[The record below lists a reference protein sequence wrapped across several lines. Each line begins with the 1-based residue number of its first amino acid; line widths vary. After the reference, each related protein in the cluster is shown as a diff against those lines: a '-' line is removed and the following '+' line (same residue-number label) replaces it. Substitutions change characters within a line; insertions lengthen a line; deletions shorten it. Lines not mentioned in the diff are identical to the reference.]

1 MDTPQAQADAVRSA
15 VSSVATCSPA
25 ITALL
30 KGLLLPKD
38 DASTST
44 TSTSQPTALKTSR
57 SRAKTITNSDSKK
70 PTKASSSA
78 DKDGLSTKDKAALA
92 TQVVNA
98 TLRALGDAAKP
109 QSTNPPPTPSRRP
122 IQDGELGN
130 AAARK
135 LRRTSSAPMTPLQ
148 PRSLN
153 RVATSPVI
161 TRHVRSPSKSSTVNN
176 NNNNTNILST
186 VECARIAFA
195 ALRQIHT
202 SGRISLPEL
211 QLETGMSALVTKLI
225 ALGLHEQAIKELRI
239 LKKRLDGSGAAPTE
253 VKEKGGK
260 TAPIDQKSALQAFAE
275 ILDFGEVKASGP
287 ALALIVT
294 TQIQALRILAAI
306 KKPAY
311 IEVAVPYLLSTRASS
326 PTNLLLAAA
335 VSAKGK
341 EAEIAKIARQIE
353 TVSQCLFS
361 VTPNVSSKDDSLGA
375 ESRLSITPASALELQ
390 ALALEAR
397 LHWWKLANHKGDVD
411 KDVMLPLSRCLG
423 AYVRRSQGSSRMAYS
438 ACYKVHA
445 RIDAQVKEYGG
456 RPSCGSK
463 FPLAGI
469 YQTLVTLARESG
481 QLSEAITWASL
492 LHRQTGAASG
502 ESVAKCCSLA
512 AQLLSLHLKNPQQY
526 FTNDD
531 LLQKVLEGIQGPLRG
546 DTTELDELLTNVC
559 LVRRSATNYLIDL
572 NKNAEGV
579 FQCSASSK
587 ELLETFILQCPRF
600 CLRWLGKAPEPKS
613 STKDYLRYEQ
623 RRQLL
628 LQSVNHVLDSA
639 FMTLKARLDQN
650 RMDSWE
656 VMESVLGEST
666 LLLDAMGDEL
676 GTNASSPTSYYVK
689 ISHFYFVQ
697 YSTLRQQAKDPK
709 DPAPM
714 RALRRSVECVK
725 HRSSAEKE
733 KAQLILKLERLADI
747 CRTMGRGDQAL
758 GALQSIRTSLVD
770 DGVLENVSRALAT
783 ESLNTAWTRDEKAET
798 LSRALFSISK
808 MEQVWIDWS
817 VDLSET
823 EQAAV
828 LEHRLRYIL
837 LAGVKKQEDI
847 TLEHPCVDALLRIYI
862 PTRFPIRRLRVLLA
876 LLCSIIGNSN
886 KVAELQSITHDAA
899 QVEEDGALGED
910 TGLSHFIPHMKT
922 FYNSLTALID
932 GLPDSAVLDR
942 SISAWRAIIT
952 SCQTRAELEKSIDNV
967 PGLLD
972 HLESVAD
979 FLRMKG
985 QDMML
990 ATVLELAADISRV
1003 AEGPKP
1009 EDPINHD
1016 AYLALQYTNLGK
1028 SAKAEE
1034 VFSRAQEYLGLH
1046 DHQIPGEAAASLHLA
1061 FTEYHLALGNLNKA
1075 EEHLAQARSAVGS
1088 ESALQRVPRVR
1099 RKHLIAYAA
1108 YLHSVAAL
1116 QRGDSHHALAHS
1128 RESVRVLYQDWL
1140 KLESQVSASIK
1151 DTPDTSTMDDATISL
1166 GAMTITPQQSAI
1178 VSGPELWK
1186 LFPWLYRNLVR
1197 LSSIYAHLGMFQETM
1212 YYAEQAQKMAMS
1224 ADSEFY
1230 KADCAAWMG
1239 SIFTKAANP
1248 VKALEYLSEAGNILP
1263 GVDSQSYASAGLACQ
1278 IGSMYLD
1285 LKNGEGAE
1293 MMIAKAEAVLESI
1306 AAVAVTRQNSSSE
1319 SAPDVAAVEEKMA
1332 KLKIDSK
1339 PAART
1344 TRKTAATKTT
1354 AKAPV
1359 KRAPRGA
1366 AAAAKAKAVTPPE
1379 VVVVEDAGVSKLR
1392 ASILVQKAAATLSK
1406 KDWSAALTI
1415 LKEATGTSKAADLVP
1430 IRQVTMAA
1438 CLLGMS
1444 MEQMSRDPVFSVLQD
1459 STISFPAVSA
1469 PSHER
1474 ISPLKTTPPRKTT
1487 RGVAPAA
1494 GASSAAAQRSSSKDA
1509 SMGVYVESLREAQQ
1523 HLLDA
1528 HSVAT
1533 LSGDA
1538 SLVHRISVMLQN
1550 VGLLLAATSSRERVS
1565 VHSGHTSYS
1574 VELARNLTWRRERKA
1589 LVLEKNAKRN
1599 DGYEWPVMLES
1610 ASARR
1615 SSLGFMLDLGRFQR
1629 DYIDIIPKAWSVI
1642 SISLSENNHDLCITK
1657 LQAGNTPFVI
1667 RLPLERA
1674 SSRDADN
1681 AVFNFQQGRNELL
1694 EIINLTNE
1702 TCHNTR
1708 DMTAKGAKSAWWAE
1722 REALDT
1728 RLKELLE
1735 SIEQIWLG
1743 GFRGIFSQHTRRP
1756 DLLARFQ
1763 RSFLDILDK
1772 HLPSRRQVIRGRKGK
1787 GKAAAAAAAAAA
1799 QSGSVKVTLDPRI
1812 LELFVGLGDANA
1824 PECDFD
1830 DELTDLL
1837 YFVVDILQ
1845 FHGERNAYDEI
1856 DFDSMV
1862 VETFDALQSYHAAA
1876 AAETERGG
1884 DDAAA
1889 GVHTI
1894 LLLDKSLHVFPWE
1907 SLPCLQDCAVSR
1919 MPSLVC
1925 LRRLIMEQKEQLQQ
1939 QKETTTTSSSSSSTQ
1954 SQQGHRVSLSSG
1966 TIILNPSGDLKSTQS
1981 TFEQPLST
1989 HLPPSGSSGGWKKII
2004 ARPPTETEF
2013 ETALSTSDMLLYF
2026 GHGSGAQYIRGKTIR
2041 KLDRCRATVL
2051 LMGCSS
2057 AKLAECGDFEPH
2069 GPAWNYMMAGCPAVV
2084 GTLWDV
2090 TDRDIDRFTGRVLE
2104 EWGVVKGGLFEGDGK
2119 GRNGNKK
2126 ERAKSGGKASL
2137 VQAVNRARGVCK
2149 FRYVNAASVVVYGIP
2164 VYVDKS

>member
-1 MDTPQAQADAVRSA
+1 MDTPSAQADAVRSA

-30 KGLLLPKD
+30 KSLLLPKD
-38 DASTST
+38 DISTST
-44 TSTSQPTALKTSR
+44 TATTTSASQPIAPKSSR
-57 SRAKTITNSDSKK
+57 SRAKSTAAPKTSG
-70 PTKASSSA
+70 KAA
-78 DKDGLSTKDKAALA
+78 GATDKDGLSAKDKAALA

-98 TLRALGDAAKP
+98 TLRALGEAAKP
-109 QSTNPPPTPSRRP
+109 ASSNPPATPSQRAP
-122 IQDGELGN
+122 ADGEPGKPPARRQLG
-130 AAARK
+130 
-135 LRRTSSAPMTPLQ
+135 RTSSVPMTPLQ

-153 RVATSPVI
+153 RVCTSPTM
-161 TRHVRSPSKSSTVNN
+161 TRHTRSPSKSSTHNN
-176 NNNNTNILST
+176 NANVLSA

-195 ALRQIHT
+195 ALRQMHS
-202 SGRISLPEL
+202 SGRISLPAL

-239 LKKRLDGSGAAPTE
+239 LKKRLDEASTAEA
-253 VKEKGGK
+253 KKGTK
-260 TAPIDQKSALQAFAE
+260 VASVEQKSAVQAFAE
-275 ILDFGEVKASGP
+275 ILDFGPVNASGP
-287 ALALIVT
+287 TLSLIVT
-294 TQIQALRILAAI
+294 TQIQTLRILSAL
-306 KKPAY
+306 KKPTY
-311 IEVAVPYLLSTRASS
+311 TEVAVPYLAHTRPSS

-335 VSAKGK
+335 TSAKEK
-341 EAEIAKIARQIE
+341 AAEIAKIARQLE

-361 VTPNVSSKDDSLGA
+361 LTPNVSSKEDDLGA
-375 ESRLSITPASALELQ
+375 ESRLNVSPASALELQ
-390 ALALEAR
+390 TLALEAR
-397 LHWWKLANHKGDVD
+397 LHWWRLAKHKGDVD

-423 AYVRRSQGSSRMAYS
+423 AFVRRSQGSSRAAYG
-438 ACYKVHA
+438 ACHQAYLRVEG
-445 RIDAQVKEYGG
+445 QVKAYGAE
-456 RPSCGSK
+456 PANGSK

-469 YQTLVTLARESG
+469 HQTLVTLARESG
-481 QLSEAITWASL
+481 QLPDAEKWASV
-492 LHRQTGAASG
+492 LHSQSASSD
-502 ESVAKCCSLA
+502 ESIAKSCSLA
-512 AQLLSLHLKNPQQY
+512 AQLLSLHLKNPKRY
-526 FTNDD
+526 FTNDH
-531 LLQKVLEGIQGPLRG
+531 LLRQVLEGIQGPLKG
-546 DTTELDELLTNVC
+546 DTSELDELLTNVC
-559 LVRRSATNYLIDL
+559 LVRRSATNYLISL
-572 NKNAEGV
+572 NKKEEGV
-579 FQCSASSK
+579 FICSASSK

-639 FMTLKARLDQN
+639 FMTIKTRLDQN
-650 RMDSWE
+650 RMSWE

-666 LLLDAMGDEL
+666 VLLDNMGDL
-676 GTNASSPTSYYVK
+676 GASSASPTSYYVK
-689 ISHFYFVQ
+689 ISHFYYVQ

-709 DPAPM
+709 DAAPM

-725 HRSSAEKE
+725 HCSSAEKE
-733 KAQLILKLERLADI
+733 KAQLILKLERMAEI
-747 CRTMGRGDQAL
+747 YKTMGRGDQAL
-758 GALQSIRTSLVD
+758 GALQSIRTSLVE
-770 DGVLENVSRALAT
+770 DGVLEAVSGALAT
-783 ESLNTAWTRDEKAET
+783 ESLNMAWTRDDKAES
-798 LSRALFSISK
+798 LSRALFSIAK

-817 VDLSET
+817 VDLTET

-862 PTRFPIRRLRVLLA
+862 PTRFPVRRLRVLLT
-876 LLCSIIGNSN
+876 LLCSTIGNSF
-886 KVAELQSITHDAA
+886 KVAELRSIAHDAA
-899 QVEEDGALGED
+899 HVDQDGALGED
-910 TGLSHFIPHMKT
+910 AGLSAFIPHMKT

-932 GLPDSAVLDR
+932 GYPDSSVLDQ
-942 SISAWRAIIT
+942 SVSTWRAIVT
-952 SCQTRAELEKSIDNV
+952 SCQSRQDLEKAIDNV
-967 PGLLD
+967 SGLLD
-972 HLESVAD
+972 HLESIAD

-985 QDMML
+985 QDIML
-990 ATVLELAADISRV
+990 ATVLELAADISR
-1003 AEGPKP
+1003 AADGPKP

-1028 SAKAEE
+1028 SAKADEI
-1034 VFSRAQEYLGLH
+1034 FSRAEEYIGLH
-1046 DHQIPGEAAASLHLA
+1046 DQVPGEAMASLHLA
-1061 FTEYHLALGNLNKA
+1061 FTEHHLALGNLSKA
-1075 EEHLAQARSAVGS
+1075 EEYLGQARAAVGT
-1088 ESALQRVPRVR
+1088 ETALQRVPRAR

-1140 KLESQVSASIK
+1140 RLESQVSPK
-1151 DTPDTSTMDDATISL
+1151 DSPDTTMDDATINLSAL
-1166 GAMTITPQQSAI
+1166 SPQQVI
-1178 VSGPELWK
+1178 SGPELWR

-1212 YYAEQAQKMAMS
+1212 YYAEQAQKMAVS

-1248 VKALEYLSEAGNILP
+1248 VKALEFLQDAGNILP
-1263 GVDSQSYASAGLACQ
+1263 GDNQSYASAGLACQ

-1285 LKNGEGAE
+1285 LKHGQGAE
-1293 MMIAKAEAVLESI
+1293 MMIAKAEAVLDKI
-1306 AAVAVTRQNSSSE
+1306 AMSAKASE
-1319 SAPDVAAVEEKMA
+1319 SGSDMAAVEEKMA
-1332 KLKIDSK
+1332 KLKIESK
-1339 PAART
+1339 PIRA
-1344 TRKTAATKTT
+1344 TRKTAAT
-1354 AKAPV
+1354 KAPV

-1366 AAAAKAKAVTPPE
+1366 AAAKTKAKAAPAPKE
-1379 VVVVEDAGVSKLR
+1379 EMAVVEDAGVTKLR
-1392 ASILVQKAAATLSK
+1392 ASILVQKAAATLSRR
-1406 KDWSAALTI
+1406 DWATALTI
-1415 LKEATGTSKAADLVP
+1415 LKEAAAGTSTSTDLVL
-1430 IRQVTMAA
+1430 IRQVTTAA

-1469 PSHER
+1469 PASHDR
-1474 ISPLKTTPPRKTT
+1474 ISLPSKTTPPRKT
-1487 RGVAPAA
+1487 RAPA
-1494 GASSAAAQRSSSKDA
+1494 GGPKSTTSKDVV
-1509 SMGVYVESLREAQQ
+1509 SMGAYVESLKEAQE
-1523 HLLDA
+1523 HLLEA

-1550 VGLLLAATSSRERVS
+1550 VGLLLAATSSKERAS
-1565 VHSGHTSYS
+1565 IHSGHTSYS

-1589 LVLEKNAKRN
+1589 LVLEKNSKRT
-1599 DGYEWPVMLES
+1599 DGYEWPALLES
-1610 ASARR
+1610 ASTRR
-1615 SSLGFMLDLGRFQR
+1615 SSLGFLLDLSRFQR
-1629 DYIDIIPKAWSVI
+1629 DYIDIIPKAWSVV

-1681 AVFNFQQGRNELL
+1681 AVFNFQQGRSELL

-1702 TCHNTR
+1702 TCHSTR
-1708 DMTAKGAKSAWWAE
+1708 DMSAKGAKSAWWAE
-1722 REALDT
+1722 REALDN

-1743 GFRGIFSQHTRRP
+1743 GFRGIFSQHSRRA
-1756 DLLARFQ
+1756 DLLAGFQ
-1763 RSFLDILDK
+1763 KTFLDILDK
-1772 HLPSRRQVIRGRKGK
+1772 HLPSRRQVMSRGRNKT
-1787 GKAAAAAAAAAA
+1787 KATAT
-1799 QSGSVKVTLDPRI
+1799 SSTPTGTKVTLDPRI

-1824 PECDFD
+1824 PGCDLD

-1862 VETFDALQSYHAAA
+1862 VETFDALRSYHAAA
-1876 AAETERGG
+1876 AE
-1884 DDAAA
+1884 AAA
-1889 GVHTI
+1889 TDEASSSSSSVHTI

-1907 SLPCLQDCAVSR
+1907 SLPCLQNCAVSR

-1925 LRRLIMEQKEQLQQ
+1925 LRRLIMEQQQ
-1939 QKETTTTSSSSSSTQ
+1939 QKSAGNKKHNNNRPE
-1954 SQQGHRVSLSSG
+1954 GHHVSLSSG
-1966 TIILNPSGDLKSTQS
+1966 TIILNPSGDLKSTQA
-1981 TFEQPLST
+1981 TFEAPLSR
-1989 HLPPSGSSGGWKKII
+1989 LLQPWKKII
-2004 ARPPTETEF
+2004 ARPPSESEF
-2013 ETALSTSDMLLYF
+2013 ERALSSSEILLYF

-2057 AKLAECGDFEPH
+2057 AKLAECGDFEPY
-2069 GPAWNYMMAGCPAVV
+2069 GPAWNYMMAGAPAVV

-2090 TDRDIDRFTGRVLE
+2090 TDRDIDRFTEGVL
-2104 EWGVVKGGLFEGDGK
+2104 GD
-2119 GRNGNKK
+2119 
-2126 ERAKSGGKASL
+2126 L
-2137 VQAVNRARGVCK
+2137 VQAVTRARGVCK

-2164 VYVDKS
+2164 VWVDR

>member
-1 MDTPQAQADAVRSA
+1 M
-15 VSSVATCSPA
+15 
-25 ITALL
+25 
-30 KGLLLPKD
+30 
-38 DASTST
+38 
-44 TSTSQPTALKTSR
+44 
-57 SRAKTITNSDSKK
+57 
-70 PTKASSSA
+70 
-78 DKDGLSTKDKAALA
+78 
-92 TQVVNA
+92 
-98 TLRALGDAAKP
+98 
-109 QSTNPPPTPSRRP
+109 
-122 IQDGELGN
+122 
-130 AAARK
+130 
-135 LRRTSSAPMTPLQ
+135 
-148 PRSLN
+148 
-153 RVATSPVI
+153 
-161 TRHVRSPSKSSTVNN
+161 
-176 NNNNTNILST
+176 
-186 VECARIAFA
+186 
-195 ALRQIHT
+195 
-202 SGRISLPEL
+202 SLPEF

-239 LKKRLDGSGAAPTE
+239 LKKRLDGSAPAE
-253 VKEKGGK
+253 VKKGGK
-260 TAPIDQKSALQAFAE
+260 TAPVDQKSALQAFAE
-275 ILDFGEVKASGP
+275 ILDFEEVKASGP
-287 ALALIVT
+287 ALSLIVT
-294 TQIQALRILAAI
+294 TQIQALRILAAT

-311 IEVAVPYLLSTRASS
+311 IEVAVPYLLPTRASS

-353 TVSQCLFS
+353 TISQCLFS
-361 VTPNVSSKDDSLGA
+361 LTPNVSSKDDSLGSEA
-375 ESRLSITPASALELQ
+375 RLSISPASALELQ

-397 LHWWKLANHKGDVD
+397 LHWWKLAKHKGDID

-423 AYVRRSQGSSRMAYS
+423 AYVRRSQGSSRIAYS
-438 ACYKVHA
+438 ACHKVYA
-445 RIDAQVKEYGG
+445 RIDKRAREYGVQA
-456 RPSCGSK
+456 SCGSK

-481 QLSEAITWASL
+481 QLSDAIIWAGL
-492 LHRQTGAASG
+492 LHQQTEVNG
-502 ESVAKCCSLA
+502 ESLAKSCSLA

-531 LLQKVLEGIQGPLRG
+531 LLRRVLEGIQGPLRG

-572 NKNAEGV
+572 NKGAEGV

-628 LQSVNHVLDSA
+628 LQSVNHILDSA

-650 RMDSWE
+650 RLSWE

-666 LLLDAMGDEL
+666 LLLDGMGDL
-676 GTNASSPTSYYVK
+676 GTPASPTSYYVK

-747 CRTMGRGDQAL
+747 CRTIGRGDQAL
-758 GALQSIRTSLVD
+758 GALQSIRTSLVN
-770 DGVLENVSRALAT
+770 DGVLESVSRALST
-783 ESLNTAWTRDEKAET
+783 ESLNTAWTRDEKAES

-847 TLEHPCVDALLRIYI
+847 TVEHPCVDALLRIYI

-876 LLCSIIGNSN
+876 LLCSTIGNSN
-886 KVAELQSITHDAA
+886 KVAELRSITHDAA
-899 QVEEDGALGED
+899 QVEEVGALGED
-910 TGLSHFIPHMKT
+910 TGLSHFLRHMKT

-932 GLPDSAVLDR
+932 GYPDSAVLDR
-942 SISAWRAIIT
+942 SVSAWRAMIT
-952 SCQTRAELEKSIDNV
+952 SCQTRVELEKIIDNV
-967 PGLLD
+967 AGLLD

-1009 EDPINHD
+1009 EDPVNHD

-1046 DHQIPGEAAASLHLA
+1046 DQVPGEAAASLHLA

-1075 EEHLAQARSAVGS
+1075 EEHLAQARTAVGS

-1140 KLESQVSASIK
+1140 KLESQVSTR
-1151 DTPDTSTMDDATISL
+1151 DTPDTSTMDDATINLS
-1166 GAMTITPQQSAI
+1166 AMTSQHVS
-1178 VSGPELWK
+1178 SGPELWK
-1186 LFPWLYRNLVR
+1186 LFPWLYRNLIR

-1248 VKALEYLSEAGNILP
+1248 VKALEYLQYAGNTLP
-1263 GVDSQSYASAGLACQ
+1263 GDTQSYASAGLACQ

-1285 LKNGEGAE
+1285 LKNGAGAE

-1306 AAVAVTRQNSSSE
+1306 AAMTRQVTE
-1319 SAPDVAAVEEKMA
+1319 SAPDVAAVEVKMA

-1339 PAART
+1339 PARA
-1344 TRKTAATKTT
+1344 TRKASAKPA

-1366 AAAAKAKAVTPPE
+1366 AAAKAKAVAPPKE

-1406 KDWSAALTI
+1406 KDWAAALTI
-1415 LKEATGTSKAADLVP
+1415 LKEATEASKSADLAP

-1469 PSHER
+1469 PSHDR
-1474 ISPLKTTPPRKTT
+1474 ISDRHLPSKTTPPRKT
-1487 RGVAPAA
+1487 RGAP
-1494 GASSAAAQRSSSKDA
+1494 AAQRSSSMDA
-1509 SMGVYVESLREAQQ
+1509 SMGVYFESLKEAQE
-1523 HLLDA
+1523 HLLEA

-1550 VGLLLAATSSRERVS
+1550 VGLLLAATSSKERAS
-1565 VHSGHTSYS
+1565 IHSGHTSYS

-1589 LVLEKNAKRN
+1589 LVLEKNVKRT
-1599 DGYEWPVMLES
+1599 DGYEWPVTSES

-1615 SSLGFMLDLGRFQR
+1615 TSLGFMLDLGRFQR

-1763 RSFLDILDK
+1763 RRFLDILDK
-1772 HLPSRRQVIRGRKGK
+1772 HLPSRRQVVRGRK
-1787 GKAAAAAAAAAA
+1787 GKAAAAAAANAAA
-1799 QSGSVKVTLDPRI
+1799 QNGVKVTLDPRI

-1876 AAETERGG
+1876 AEGG
-1884 DDAAA
+1884 DEGAG

-1925 LRRLIMEQKEQLQQ
+1925 LRRLIMEQKEQRQQQ
-1939 QKETTTTSSSSSSTQ
+1939 QKVRGKEKEDCRPPTPSPSSGDESESSSSSASS
-1954 SQQGHRVSLSSG
+1954 SQQEGHRVSLSSG
-1966 TIILNPSGDLKSTQS
+1966 TIILNPSGDLKTTQS

-1989 HLPPSGSSGGWKKII
+1989 HLPSSGSGSGSGWKKII
-2004 ARPPTETEF
+2004 ARPPTEPEF

-2057 AKLAECGDFEPH
+2057 AKLADCGDFEPY

-2104 EWGVVKGGLFEGDGK
+2104 EWGVVKPGVFEMGNTAKEVKGSSKKGK
-2119 GRNGNKK
+2119 LTRG
-2126 ERAKSGGKASL
+2126 AGKVSL
-2137 VQAVNRARGVCK
+2137 VQAMNRARGVCK

-2164 VYVDKS
+2164 VYVDRS

>member
-1 MDTPQAQADAVRSA
+1 MDTPSAQADAVRSA
-15 VSSVATCSPA
+15 VSSAATCSPA

-30 KGLLLPKD
+30 KSLLLPKD
-38 DASTST
+38 DISTST
-44 TSTSQPTALKTSR
+44 TTTTTSASQPTAPKSSR
-57 SRAKTITNSDSKK
+57 SRAKSTAAPKK
-70 PTKASSSA
+70 SGKAA
-78 DKDGLSTKDKAALA
+78 GATEKDGLSTKDKAALA

-98 TLRALGDAAKP
+98 TLRALGEAAKP
-109 QSTNPPPTPSRRP
+109 ISSNPPATPSQRAP
-122 IQDGELGN
+122 ADGEPGKPN
-130 AAARK
+130 ARK
-135 LRRTSSAPMTPLQ
+135 QLRRTSSVPMTPLQ

-153 RVATSPVI
+153 RVCTSPTM
-161 TRHVRSPSKSSTVNN
+161 TRHTRSPSKSSTHNN
-176 NNNNTNILST
+176 NANTLST

-195 ALRQIHT
+195 ALRQMHS

-239 LKKRLDGSGAAPTE
+239 LKKRLDEASTAEAKKGTKAASVE
-253 VKEKGGK
+253 
-260 TAPIDQKSALQAFAE
+260 QKSALQAFAE
-275 ILDFGEVKASGP
+275 ILDFGPVNASGP
-287 ALALIVT
+287 TLSLIVT
-294 TQIQALRILAAI
+294 TQIQTLRILSAL

-311 IEVAVPYLLSTRASS
+311 TEVAVPYLVHTRPSS

-335 VSAKGK
+335 TSAKVK
-341 EAEIAKIARQIE
+341 AAEIAKIARQLE
-353 TVSQCLFS
+353 TVSQCLFLL
-361 VTPNVSSKDDSLGA
+361 TPNVSSKEDDLGA
-375 ESRLSITPASALELQ
+375 ESRLNVSPASALELQ
-390 ALALEAR
+390 TLALEAR
-397 LHWWKLANHKGDVD
+397 LHWWRLANHKGDID

-423 AYVRRSQGSSRMAYS
+423 AFVRRSQGSSRAAYG
-438 ACYKVHA
+438 ACHQAYLRVEG
-445 RIDAQVKEYGG
+445 QVKAYDAE
-456 RPSCGSK
+456 PANGSK
-463 FPLAGI
+463 FPLDGI

-481 QLSEAITWASL
+481 QLPDAVKWASL
-492 LHRQTGAASG
+492 LHSQSASSE
-502 ESVAKCCSLA
+502 ESIAKSCSLA
-512 AQLLSLHLKNPQQY
+512 AQLLSLHLKNPKQY

-531 LLQKVLEGIQGPLRG
+531 LLRQVLEGIQGPLKG
-546 DTTELDELLTNVC
+546 DTSELDELLSNVC
-559 LVRRSATNYLIDL
+559 LVRRSATNYLISL
-572 NKNAEGV
+572 NKKEEGV
-579 FQCSASSK
+579 FICSTSSK

-628 LQSVNHVLDSA
+628 LQSVNHILDSA
-639 FMTLKARLDQN
+639 FMTIKARLDQN
-650 RMDSWE
+650 RMSWE

-666 LLLDAMGDEL
+666 VLLDNMGDL
-676 GTNASSPTSYYVK
+676 GASSASPTSYYVK
-689 ISHFYFVQ
+689 ISHFYYVQ

-733 KAQLILKLERLADI
+733 KAQLILKLERMAEI
-747 CRTMGRGDQAL
+747 YKTMGRGDQAL

-770 DGVLENVSRALAT
+770 DGVLEAVSGALAT
-783 ESLNTAWTRDEKAET
+783 ESLNMAWTRDDKAES
-798 LSRALFSISK
+798 LSRAMFSIAK

-817 VDLSET
+817 VDLAET

-862 PTRFPIRRLRVLLA
+862 PTRFPARRLRVLLT
-876 LLCSIIGNSN
+876 LLCSTIGNSN
-886 KVAELQSITHDAA
+886 KVAELRSIAHDAA
-899 QVEEDGALGED
+899 HVDQDGALGED
-910 TGLSHFIPHMKT
+910 AGLSAFIPHMKT

-932 GLPDSAVLDR
+932 GYPDGAVLDQSVSTWR
-942 SISAWRAIIT
+942 SIVTA
-952 SCQTRAELEKSIDNV
+952 CQSRQDLEKAIDNV
-967 PGLLD
+967 SSLLD
-972 HLESVAD
+972 HLESIAD

-985 QDMML
+985 QDIML
-990 ATVLELAADISRV
+990 ATVLELAADISR
-1003 AEGPKP
+1003 AADGPKP

-1028 SAKAEE
+1028 SAKADEI
-1034 VFSRAQEYLGLH
+1034 FSRAEEYLGLH
-1046 DHQIPGEAAASLHLA
+1046 DQVPGEALASLHLA
-1061 FTEYHLALGNLNKA
+1061 FTEHHLALGNLNKA
-1075 EEHLAQARSAVGS
+1075 EEYLSQARAAVGT
-1088 ESALQRVPRVR
+1088 ETALQRVPRAR

-1140 KLESQVSASIK
+1140 RLESQVSSK
-1151 DTPDTSTMDDATISL
+1151 DSPDTTMDDATINLSVL
-1166 GAMTITPQQSAI
+1166 NSQQVI
-1178 VSGPELWK
+1178 SGPELWR

-1212 YYAEQAQKMAMS
+1212 YYAEQAQKMAVS

-1248 VKALEYLSEAGNILP
+1248 VKALEFLQDAGNILP
-1263 GVDSQSYASAGLACQ
+1263 GDNQSYASAGLACQ

-1285 LKNGEGAE
+1285 LKHGEGAE
-1293 MMIAKAEAVLESI
+1293 MMIAKAEAVLDKISM
-1306 AAVAVTRQNSSSE
+1306 
-1319 SAPDVAAVEEKMA
+1319 SAKTSPSKSVSDMAAVEENMA
-1332 KLKIDSK
+1332 RLKIDSK
-1339 PAART
+1339 PIRA
-1344 TRKTAATKTT
+1344 TRKTA

-1366 AAAAKAKAVTPPE
+1366 AAAKTKAKAAPPPKE
-1379 VVVVEDAGVSKLR
+1379 MVVVEDAGVTKLR
-1392 ASILVQKAAATLSK
+1392 ASILVQKAAATLSRR
-1406 KDWSAALTI
+1406 DWATALTI
-1415 LKEATGTSKAADLVP
+1415 LKEAAGTSTSTDLVL

-1469 PSHER
+1469 PSHDR
-1474 ISPLKTTPPRKTT
+1474 ISLPSKTTPPRKT
-1487 RGVAPAA
+1487 RAPA
-1494 GASSAAAQRSSSKDA
+1494 GPKSTSKDV
-1509 SMGVYVESLREAQQ
+1509 SMGAYVESLKEAQE
-1523 HLLDA
+1523 HLLEA

-1550 VGLLLAATSSRERVS
+1550 VGLLLAATSSKERAS
-1565 VHSGHTSYS
+1565 IHSGHTSYS

-1589 LVLEKNAKRN
+1589 LVLEKYSSSRRT
-1599 DGYEWPVMLES
+1599 DGYEWPALLES
-1610 ASARR
+1610 ASTRR
-1615 SSLGFMLDLGRFQR
+1615 SSLGFLLDLSRFQR
-1629 DYIDIIPKAWSVI
+1629 DYIDIIPKAWSVV

-1694 EIINLTNE
+1694 EVINLTNE
-1702 TCHNTR
+1702 TCHSTR
-1708 DMTAKGAKSAWWAE
+1708 DMSAKGAKSAWWAE
-1722 REALDT
+1722 REALDN

-1743 GFRGIFSQHTRRP
+1743 GFRGIFSQHTRRA
-1756 DLLARFQ
+1756 DLLAGFQ
-1763 RSFLDILDK
+1763 KTFLDILDK
-1772 HLPSRRQVIRGRKGK
+1772 HLPSRRQVMRGRNKTKTATTTSTASAG
-1787 GKAAAAAAAAAA
+1787 GT
-1799 QSGSVKVTLDPRI
+1799 KVTLDPRI

-1824 PECDFD
+1824 PGCDLD

-1862 VETFDALQSYHAAA
+1862 VETFDALRAYHAAA
-1876 AAETERGG
+1876 AE
-1884 DDAAA
+1884 AAA
-1889 GVHTI
+1889 TDEAASSSSVHTI

-1907 SLPCLQDCAVSR
+1907 SLPCLQNCAVSR

-1925 LRRLIMEQKEQLQQ
+1925 LRRLIMEQKDQQQQQQ
-1939 QKETTTTSSSSSSTQ
+1939 QKGKDRPE
-1954 SQQGHRVSLSSG
+1954 GHHVSLSSG

-1981 TFEQPLST
+1981 TFETPLSR
-1989 HLPPSGSSGGWKKII
+1989 LPPSNPGNSGGWKKII
-2004 ARPPTETEF
+2004 ARPPSESEF
-2013 ETALSTSDMLLYF
+2013 ETALSSSEILLYF

-2057 AKLAECGDFEPH
+2057 AKLSECGDFEPY
-2069 GPAWNYMMAGCPAVV
+2069 GPAWNYMMAGAPAVV

-2090 TDRDIDRFTGRVLE
+2090 TDRDIDRFTHKVL
-2104 EWGVVKGGLFEGDGK
+2104 GD
-2119 GRNGNKK
+2119 
-2126 ERAKSGGKASL
+2126 L
-2137 VQAVNRARGVCK
+2137 VQAVAGARGVCK

-2164 VYVDKS
+2164 VWVDK